1 MSAIKPEGQ
10 LSDQPD
16 FLSMLLQ
23 QLIRA
28 VIYSEILIDPLALDE
43 SIISLKIN
51 YRMFKILQLTIFS
64 TCSRFSNSTQPPAW
78 SSSRYPP
85 SLSSL
90 NRGELTASLSDVS
103 LTLISEYGEKDKALL
118 RRVN

>member
-23 QLIRA
+23 QLIRT

-51 YRMFKILQLTIFS
+51 YRMFKILQNLRRRDIIICRAYKQLS
-64 TCSRFSNSTQPPAW
+64 VIR
-78 SSSRYPP
+78 
-85 SLSSL
+85 SLSL
-90 NRGELTASLSDVS
+90 FE
-103 LTLISEYGEKDKALL
+103 
-118 RRVN
+118 

>member
-23 QLIRA
+23 QLIRT

-51 YRMFKILQLTIFS
+51 YRMFKILQDLRRRDIIICRAYKQLS
-64 TCSRFSNSTQPPAW
+64 VIR
-78 SSSRYPP
+78 
-85 SLSSL
+85 SLSL
-90 NRGELTASLSDVS
+90 FE
-103 LTLISEYGEKDKALL
+103 
-118 RRVN
+118 

>member
-23 QLIRA
+23 QLIRT
-28 VIYSEILIDPLALDE
+28 VIYSEILSDPLALDE

-51 YRMFKILQLTIFS
+51 YRMFKILQNLRRRDIIICRAYKQLS
-64 TCSRFSNSTQPPAW
+64 VIR
-78 SSSRYPP
+78 
-85 SLSSL
+85 SLSL
-90 NRGELTASLSDVS
+90 FE
-103 LTLISEYGEKDKALL
+103 
-118 RRVN
+118 

>member
-23 QLIRA
+23 QLIWT
-28 VIYSEILIDPLALDE
+28 VIYSEILIDPLTLDE

-51 YRMFKILQLTIFS
+51 YRMFKILQNLRRRDIIICRAYKQLS
-64 TCSRFSNSTQPPAW
+64 VIR
-78 SSSRYPP
+78 
-85 SLSSL
+85 SLSL
-90 NRGELTASLSDVS
+90 FE
-103 LTLISEYGEKDKALL
+103 
-118 RRVN
+118 

>member
-23 QLIRA
+23 QLIRT
-28 VIYSEILIDPLALDE
+28 VIYSEILIDPLTLDE

-51 YRMFKILQLTIFS
+51 YRMFKILQNLRRRDIIICRAYKQLS
-64 TCSRFSNSTQPPAW
+64 VIR
-78 SSSRYPP
+78 
-85 SLSSL
+85 SLSL
-90 NRGELTASLSDVS
+90 FE
-103 LTLISEYGEKDKALL
+103 
-118 RRVN
+118 